1 MEEKI
6 HFLTNLQKLIT
17 SNYLKNYNEYL
28 VDDMDREPLDT
39 FDEIYINDENEGKEQ
54 YFYLDNELYE
64 YNIYP
69 IILLLNNKV

>member
-39 FDEIYINDENEGKEQ
+39 FDEIYINDENEGEEQ
-54 YFYLDNELYE
+54 YFYVDNE
-64 YNIYP
+64 
-69 IILLLNNKV
+69 

>member
-54 YFYLDNELYE
+54 YFYVDNELYE
-64 YNIYP
+64 YSIYP